1 MRYGEQNN
9 VKEKV
14 PGMPNFMEAFVLS
27 LSSEQNRTDI
37 RCYAFYK
44 NPEQHFIA
52 QDFLL
57 LCIYHPILDVM

>member
-1 MRYGEQNN
+1 MEQNN

-14 PGMPNFMEAFVLS
+14 PGMLNFMEAFVLS

-44 NPEQHFIA
+44 NPEQYFIA
-52 QDFLL
+52 QDF
-57 LCIYHPILDVM
+57 